1 MDFVL
6 LTQRLFEKYFA
17 VTLDTFRSPL
27 TPLKK
32 GGTGVKVPLFKGSQC
47 GLLPKGEASAKG
59 VSPMSNWRGFRGI

>member
-1 MDFVL
+1 M
-6 LTQRLFEKYFA
+6 FEKYFA

-27 TPLKK
+27 TPLEK

-47 GLLPKGEASAKG
+47 GLLPKGEASAFAERLVEKG